1 MDGFTGFKRV
11 RGWVGLGSSG
21 GAGVPAVGEPGVV
34 AELADDDDCVGQGVD
49 DFDAAFGAV
58 GEFLESVVVSGVGLF
73 NWSAFSGLQWG
84 PAWADHA
91 TAVDLFQEGSG
102 GSGVVA
108 GIRMDCDRFG

>member
-21 GAGVPAVGEPGVV
+21 GTGVPAVGKPGVV
-34 AELADDDDCVGQGVD
+34 AELANDDDCVGQGVD

-58 GEFLESVVVSGVGLF
+58 GEFLESVVVSGVGPF

-91 TAVDLFQEGSG
+91 TAADLFQEGSG

>member
-1 MDGFTGFKRV
+1 M
-11 RGWVGLGSSG
+11 GLGSSG

-73 NWSAFSGLQWG
+73 NWSAPGRISF
-84 PAWADHA
+84 
-91 TAVDLFQEGSG
+91 DLHSTLVGTMVG
-102 GSGVVA
+102 
-108 GIRMDCDRFG
+108 